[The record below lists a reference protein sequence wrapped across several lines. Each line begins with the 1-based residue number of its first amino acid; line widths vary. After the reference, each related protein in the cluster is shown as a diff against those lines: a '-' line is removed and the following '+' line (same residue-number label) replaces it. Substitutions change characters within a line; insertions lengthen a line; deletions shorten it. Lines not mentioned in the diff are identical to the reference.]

1 MAAVLLTIVLALEG
15 LYCFVVFT
23 DIPAIK
29 SLREAYIETAMNTL
43 SHQWLA
49 KWFLPSYMID
59 EVVARQDQARKDQ
72 EGKISTWDKI
82 SASDATDKNGETTA
96 PTEPT
101 SQTDEERFYELFW
114 ELDRISFEDYVSAHP
129 DVTANG
135 WDNIYI
141 NEAGLNDDGTDIY
154 TAMGERVLAVDAK
167 NKILLVRVE
176 GSGYQGVLAI
186 AKDPSQLYN
195 APSAYIG
202 SWGQQLEAIASAHD
216 AVLGMTG
223 SGFIDPDGN
232 GSGGELAG
240 YAMSQGESYGEHYVV
255 TGYKRIELRESNL
268 LYVTDASAPVAADT
282 TDAVEF
288 WPALVVD
295 GEPAVENYEAFNG
308 IQPRACIGQSEKKE
322 ILMLV
327 IEGRMPTRSYVTTI
341 ETCTDILMR
350 HKAYQA
356 ESGRRHERRSVV
368 RRRVCDEVLQHQH
381 HVPHAAERLALR
393 RRWRRPIIF
402 WVPFCCMPRA
412 CSSFFRLLWN
422 LSGETVPHGGI
433 LSGSLSKSTLT
444 FRKNIGIIR
453 LESAS
458 CVLLRTSRCP
468 VGKSSF
474 FCACPQTQA
483 NNGKDF
489 CNDLHD

>member
-1 MAAVLLTIVLALEG
+1 MPDVLECRKNVQKEECAIKRNETDPRDRQYEPDPSEQAQKRRKKAKKPNRGLRVAAVLLTIVLALEG

-82 SASDATDKNGETTA
+82 SASDATDKNGETVA
-96 PTEPT
+96 PTEPNA
-101 SQTDEERFYELFW
+101 QTDEERFYELFW

-223 SGFIDPDGN
+223 SGFIDPDAQAVLDAVSRLPETDVLVNNAGICHYGLISQITQAQWDRLFAVN
-232 GSGGELAG
+232 VGGIYHCVNAVLPAMLRRQSGCILNVSSMWGQVGASCEACYSATKGAVLALTKALAQELGPSGIRVNCVSPGVILTDMVANVAPEVLAELAQEAPLG
-240 YAMSQGESYGEHYVV
+240 KNGTPEDVALAMVYLAGAEFV
-255 TGYKRIELRESNL
+255 TGQNL
-268 LYVTDASAPVAADT
+268 PV
-282 TDAVEF
+282 
-288 WPALVVD
+288 
-295 GEPAVENYEAFNG
+295 NG
-308 IQPRACIGQSEKKE
+308 GF
-322 ILMLV
+322 
-327 IEGRMPTRSYVTTI
+327 
-341 ETCTDILMR
+341 
-350 HKAYQA
+350 
-356 ESGRRHERRSVV
+356 
-368 RRRVCDEVLQHQH
+368 VL
-381 HVPHAAERLALR
+381 
-393 RRWRRPIIF
+393 
-402 WVPFCCMPRA
+402 
-412 CSSFFRLLWN
+412 
-422 LSGETVPHGGI
+422 
-433 LSGSLSKSTLT
+433 
-444 FRKNIGIIR
+444 
-453 LESAS
+453 
-458 CVLLRTSRCP
+458 
-468 VGKSSF
+468 
-474 FCACPQTQA
+474 
-483 NNGKDF
+483 
-489 CNDLHD
+489 

>member
-1 MAAVLLTIVLALEG
+1 MPDVLECRKNVQKEECAIKRNETDPRDRQYEPDPSEQAQKRRKKAKKPNRGLRVAAVLLTIVLALEG

-82 SASDATDKNGETTA
+82 SASDATDKNGETVA

-114 ELDRISFEDYVSAHP
+114 ELDRISFEDYLSAHP

-255 TGYKRIELRESNL
+255 TGYKRVELRESNL

-327 IEGRMPTRSYVTTI
+327 IEGRMPTRSYGTTI

-356 ESGRRHERRSVV
+356 LNLDGGTSA
-368 RRRVCDEVLQHQH
+368 VLWYDGEY
-381 HVPHAAERLALR
+381 VTK
-393 RRWRRPIIF
+393 
-402 WVPFCCMPRA
+402 
-412 CSSFFRLLWN
+412 CSNTS
-422 LSGETVPHGGI
+422 I
-433 LSGSLSKSTLT
+433 
-444 FRKNIGIIR
+444 
-453 LESAS
+453 
-458 CVLLRTSRCP
+458 TSRMLP
-468 VGKSSF
+468 NAWLYGGDG
-474 FCACPQTQA
+474 AGQ
-483 NNGKDF
+483 
-489 CNDLHD
+489 

>member
-1 MAAVLLTIVLALEG
+1 
-15 LYCFVVFT
+15 
-23 DIPAIK
+23 
-29 SLREAYIETAMNTL
+29 
-43 SHQWLA
+43 
-49 KWFLPSYMID
+49 
-59 EVVARQDQARKDQ
+59 
-72 EGKISTWDKI
+72 
-82 SASDATDKNGETTA
+82 
-96 PTEPT
+96 
-101 SQTDEERFYELFW
+101 
-114 ELDRISFEDYVSAHP
+114 
-129 DVTANG
+129 
-135 WDNIYI
+135 
-141 NEAGLNDDGTDIY
+141 
-154 TAMGERVLAVDAK
+154 MGERVLAVDAK

-255 TGYKRIELRESNL
+255 TGYKRVELRENL

-327 IEGRMPTRSYVTTI
+327 IEGRMPTR
-341 ETCTDILMR
+341 LLR
-350 HKAYQA
+350 HNDRNLHRHPHAPQGLSGP
-356 ESGRRHERRSVV
+356 ESGRRHERCSVV

-393 RRWRRPIIF
+393 R
-402 WVPFCCMPRA
+402 
-412 CSSFFRLLWN
+412 
-422 LSGETVPHGGI
+422 
-433 LSGSLSKSTLT
+433 
-444 FRKNIGIIR
+444 
-453 LESAS
+453 
-458 CVLLRTSRCP
+458 
-468 VGKSSF
+468 
-474 FCACPQTQA
+474 
-483 NNGKDF
+483 
-489 CNDLHD
+489 

>member
-1 MAAVLLTIVLALEG
+1 MPDVLECRKNVQKEECAIKRNETDPRDRQYEPDPSEQAQKRRKKAKKPNRGLRVAAVLLTIVLALEG

-72 EGKISTWDKI
+72 EGKISTWDNI
-82 SASDATDKNGETTA
+82 SASDATDKNGETVA

-240 YAMSQGESYGEHYVV
+240 YAMSQG
-255 TGYKRIELRESNL
+255 
-268 LYVTDASAPVAADT
+268 AST
-282 TDAVEF
+282 MSS
-288 WPALVVD
+288 PATS
-295 GEPAVENYEAFNG
+295 ASSCA
-308 IQPRACIGQSEKKE
+308 RATCSTSRTPPHRSQ
-322 ILMLV
+322 
-327 IEGRMPTRSYVTTI
+327 PTRRTPWNSGPPSLWTVSPPWRTTRPS
-341 ETCTDILMR
+341 TASSR
-350 HKAYQA
+350 APA
-356 ESGRRHERRSVV
+356 SVSPRRRRSSCSSS
-368 RRRVCDEVLQHQH
+368 RGVCRPAPTAQRSR
-381 HVPHAAERLALR
+381 PAPTSSCAT
-393 RRWRRPIIF
+393 RPIR
-402 WVPFCCMPRA
+402 P
-412 CSSFFRLLWN
+412 
-422 LSGETVPHGGI
+422 
-433 LSGSLSKSTLT
+433 
-444 FRKNIGIIR
+444 
-453 LESAS
+453 
-458 CVLLRTSRCP
+458 
-468 VGKSSF
+468 
-474 FCACPQTQA
+474 
-483 NNGKDF
+483 
-489 CNDLHD
+489 

>member
-1 MAAVLLTIVLALEG
+1 M
-15 LYCFVVFT
+15 
-23 DIPAIK
+23 
-29 SLREAYIETAMNTL
+29 
-43 SHQWLA
+43 
-49 KWFLPSYMID
+49 
-59 EVVARQDQARKDQ
+59 
-72 EGKISTWDKI
+72 
-82 SASDATDKNGETTA
+82 
-96 PTEPT
+96 
-101 SQTDEERFYELFW
+101 
-114 ELDRISFEDYVSAHP
+114 
-129 DVTANG
+129 TANG

-202 SWGQQLEAIASAHD
+202 SWASSSSHRLSARRRARHD
-216 AVLGMTG
+216 G

-255 TGYKRIELRESNL
+255 TGYKRVELRESNL

-327 IEGRMPTRSYVTTI
+327 IEGRMRPAPTAQRSRPAPTSSCAT
-341 ETCTDILMR
+341 
-350 HKAYQA
+350 
-356 ESGRRHERRSVV
+356 
-368 RRRVCDEVLQHQH
+368 
-381 HVPHAAERLALR
+381 
-393 RRWRRPIIF
+393 RPIR
-402 WVPFCCMPRA
+402 P
-412 CSSFFRLLWN
+412 
-422 LSGETVPHGGI
+422 
-433 LSGSLSKSTLT
+433 
-444 FRKNIGIIR
+444 
-453 LESAS
+453 
-458 CVLLRTSRCP
+458 
-468 VGKSSF
+468 
-474 FCACPQTQA
+474 
-483 NNGKDF
+483 
-489 CNDLHD
+489 

>member
-1 MAAVLLTIVLALEG
+1 MKLFGSAKGGARVAKRSKKTKADKPKKPLKVLAVVLTVILCLEG
-15 LYCFVVFT
+15 LYFLCIYSN
-23 DIPAIK
+23 IPFIK
-29 SLREAYIETAMNTL
+29 KYRTLYINTAMNTMR
-43 SHQWLA
+43 HQWLA
-49 KWFLPSYMID
+49 TYFIPAEIID
-59 EVVARQDQARKDQ
+59 QVRYEYGLEIAKSVGTESQWGKNADDTTTEPEQPGTNHIDAEIVEPEEPDPEELEQQAR
-72 EGKISTWDKI
+72 
-82 SASDATDKNGETTA
+82 DA
-96 PTEPT
+96 
-101 SQTDEERFYELFW
+101 FFELFW

-255 TGYKRIELRESNL
+255 TGYKRVELRESNL

-327 IEGRMPTRSYVTTI
+327 IEGRMPTRSYGTTI

-356 ESGRRHERRSVV
+356 LNLDGGTSA
-368 RRRVCDEVLQHQH
+368 VLWYDGEY
-381 HVPHAAERLALR
+381 VTK
-393 RRWRRPIIF
+393 
-402 WVPFCCMPRA
+402 
-412 CSSFFRLLWN
+412 CSNTS
-422 LSGETVPHGGI
+422 I
-433 LSGSLSKSTLT
+433 
-444 FRKNIGIIR
+444 
-453 LESAS
+453 
-458 CVLLRTSRCP
+458 TSRMLP
-468 VGKSSF
+468 NAWLYGGDG
-474 FCACPQTQA
+474 AGQ
-483 NNGKDF
+483 
-489 CNDLHD
+489 